1 MVAERNNL
9 KVRTVT
15 TSYPFPSVIKL
26 TSYIRMP
33 YKKIE
38 LTRRNILRRDG
49 NRCQYCGKKAPDM
62 TIDHVVPRSRGGRD
76 AWENLVTACV
86 NCNNSK
92 GSKTPEEANM
102 PLMAQPK
109 KPHHIMFLKQFI
121 GRLEDNW
128 RPFLF
133 MD

>member
-1 MVAERNNL
+1 
-9 KVRTVT
+9 
-15 TSYPFPSVIKL
+15 
-26 TSYIRMP
+26 MP

-38 LTRRNILRRDG
+38 LTRRNILRRDA
-49 NRCQYCGKKAPDM
+49 NKCQYCGKKATDM

-76 AWENLVTACV
+76 SWENLVTACV
-86 NCNNSK
+86 NCNNHK
-92 GSKTPEEANM
+92 GNKTPEEANM
-102 PLMAQPK
+102 PLMVQPK